1 MGEETD
7 EYVTSSSKLRD
18 TIKAYTGFDILNEA
32 GDGYKDLYEIVLG
45 IGKQWKNLGDLEKAA
60 LGEALGGK
68 RNARGL
74 FAIFDNL
81 DILEGAY
88 ETSVNSAGS
97 AMQEQEHYAESVQ
110 YSIDRTKASLEEL
123 AHDFLSSDLLK
134 GLIEG
139 ANTFLQKVD
148 EIISKLGTVGTVIAG
163 ITGAST
169 VRGLFTNEGLV
180 AGGIK
185 ALTNRQFGE
194 ANQRRSMWGNIR
206 QLIGLDEPVYDV
218 EGAKTAMSANATE
231 EFKDAA
237 AKENTA
243 GASATKTAAIE
254 AETAAMEANT
264 QAIQQN
270 TAAENGD
277 TLSEKAHEIMDDES
291 YQETYANAIDFD
303 DTIKEA
309 GTDAGSE
316 YAQNFTQ
323 AQMDMMNDNSF
334 QEIQD
339 LMTENLD
346 DVIDPGQM
354 FESGSNAG
362 EALGEGISENMRKAM
377 MDDDVSDILAD
388 QFEDSFDVSQVMD
401 IGENISDALA
411 SGVSGTGEVLIDEF
425 QNAGEALRD
434 SEILTRSAIRTATQD
449 AMAESAAVLERTAEP
464 AASGFVAKFTA
475 GLSGIGGKVGAILT
489 SINPVM
495 LAGGAALG
503 ILLGKSIYDAYQ
515 NYLIKTASTA
525 TDNFVDKK
533 ELINNYKDRYTEL
546 SKQLTDGNLSDAERV
561 QVRQQLIDLQRQLN
575 SELGAEASGIDLVNG
590 KLEEQLAKLGQVT
603 EEQAKQNLDDPA
615 VQKAYEK
622 AASKM
627 TDENTYNLGQ
637 IFDASNGSLGREL
650 IDSIKKDLKGV
661 GGKLNEVIDSEGF
674 TKLEFTGDVTQ
685 AQKAIEQI
693 DNSLEDFQKK
703 HRGTKEE
710 EYANSIVQNIK
721 ESMQFSRNDVEEI
734 IGKYQDNYK
743 SYLEQEFYNDDN
755 IKKANKTLLSDMSKS
770 VNDLNTAIASG
781 DTEQFNA
788 ALDKFKELETT
799 SNGKEFEPY
808 KEIFDDITSN
818 IDKAGQ
824 SAMEFKDLL
833 DDNGAGKNNPL
844 KDDADE
850 YVKAVEDLKNEGLQ
864 AIDLEDL
871 DLHPE
876 KATQGL
882 KKIGEAF
889 DIAFD
894 GTEEDNAKIQT
905 MISTLTELGIISD
918 SVADA
923 IEGKT
928 EDSFDSFRSSIIK
941 DIANIDTLNGAIAES
956 FSGKGLSYSIDEST
970 GKVVGSVAEIK
981 KAYGELMSDA
991 GMDMSTLVEN
1001 TANGMHLNQK
1011 ALRALQSQLEAK
1023 NKLELNNQLEE
1034 AQKNVNDLQSRFS
1047 KMDQNQFPERYNKM
1061 KGELDAAKERL
1072 ESARELQAAY
1082 EGATSAY
1089 QKWVTAQGAGEE
1101 GDMYNAIRETAFS
1114 RGDELLKQGL
1124 VGTNEF
1130 RSIAQLFS
1138 SEDLSTAP
1146 IDKIIEAY
1154 QNGSKAVKSFFTE
1167 GYEGI
1172 NKFASD
1178 AASKGI
1184 EGIKEV
1190 YDEAGQLQG
1199 YAFENIDVNKIAEA
1213 YGVSASTI
1221 ESIFRR
1227 MSDYGIEVQRYGSET
1242 SDQMDQI
1249 NKKAKDAQE
1258 SLKETTKQYQESTK
1272 TISDEMSKYQEG
1284 GNVDLFNRP
1293 QISTQKLVEAGWD
1306 ANKVGEG
1313 TATVYSSTFSNED
1326 GTIAMNFT
1334 PILPDGSVMEPG
1346 KFTQYC
1352 EEVVAG
1358 VRDDDLQLKIG
1369 GTFDGEDAIAQ
1380 ADAAAKRIHELQEQ
1394 YYGLTGKQIDLDFNV
1409 EELDTVDEVSAKIE
1423 ELESLKGSLELDDS
1437 QLEDVN
1443 TLLDQLKQKKELI
1456 QQATDIPVG
1465 YSDLETANTAA
1476 SQLKDR
1482 INEISNSKH
1491 VTDIDVAI
1499 QNDEQVN
1506 TLAQQIAS
1514 LPREAQIEIGVNEE
1528 NTGSAQA
1535 IIQQIQDNPASIKVT
1550 PELVKDDLD
1559 QEGTIKYS
1567 TEITKPLPESELN
1580 KKGTITYNSKM
1591 GKALNPAQLNKKQT
1605 INQTTNVT
1613 KNETT
1618 NKTLNTTVTGNAS
1631 QESAKIRNAIAGIP
1645 NQKVIVINAI
1655 DLATVKIQKV
1665 KSEKIKDKIFVV
1677 KATDSATAVIENI
1690 KGNNIPDKSFN
1701 VTANTTTAINAVTRI
1716 KNLVDGLRSKEIT
1729 LTTKHKDINVAN
1741 GTAHWQGTAGG
1752 YYSPKRYGSVGNSF
1766 INHYNGTAYARGN
1779 WGLKRDEPNAL
1790 INELGPEIVVL
1801 CKLCYH
1807 VW

>member
-218 EGAKTAMSANATE
+218 EGAKTAMSVNATE

-721 ESMQFSRNDVEEI
+721 ESMQFSRNDVEET

-788 ALDKFKELETT
+788 TLDKFKELETI

-928 EDSFDSFRSSIIK
+928 EDSFDSFRSSIIN
-941 DIANIDTLNGAIAES
+941 DIANIDTLNAAIAES
-956 FSGKGLSYSIDEST
+956 FTGKGLSYSIDEST
-970 GKVVGSVAEIK
+970 GEIVGSVKTIK
-981 KAYGELMSDA
+981 DAYADLMGDEYDS
-991 GMDMSTLVEN
+991 SKLFEH
-1001 TANGMHLNQK
+1001 TANGIHLNMEEMRKLRSEQEAANKSRFLQERLK
-1011 ALRALQSQLEAK
+1011 AENDVLDLERKISEYGESRHLQDNYDLDALNSQLKEAK
-1023 NKLELNNQLEE
+1023 EHLT
-1034 AQKNVNDLQSRFS
+1034 NVKD
-1047 KMDQNQFPERYNKM
+1047 
-1061 KGELDAAKERL
+1061 
-1072 ESARELQAAY
+1072 LQAAY
-1082 EGATSAY
+1082 DGATSAY
-1089 QKWVTAQGAGEE
+1089 QKWTEAQSAGEE
-1101 GDMYNAIRETAFS
+1101 GDMYNTIRDTALK
-1114 RGDELLKQGL
+1114 RGKELYDAGL
-1124 VGTNEF
+1124 YGTNEF
-1130 RSIAQLFS
+1130 RSIAQMFS
-1138 SEDLSTAP
+1138 YEDLSTANITDIISAYENGTKAVGKFFKEGREGWEGFATYLKDLGP
-1146 IDKIIEAY
+1146 EFGSVSGDVYEGFSFFGTNIDKI
-1154 QNGSKAVKSFFTE
+1154 
-1167 GYEGI
+1167 
-1172 NKFASD
+1172 
-1178 AASKGI
+1178 
-1184 EGIKEV
+1184 
-1190 YDEAGQLQG
+1190 
-1199 YAFENIDVNKIAEA
+1199 AEKL
-1213 YGVSASTI
+1213 GVSRDI
-1221 ESIFRR
+1221 VESIFKR
-1227 MSDYGIEVQRYGSET
+1227 MIDYGGNYRFF
-1242 SDQMDQI
+1242 
-1249 NKKAKDAQE
+1249 DANQE
-1258 SLKETTKQYQESTK
+1258 AELRNIKSNVDGIQSSLKETEDFHINVNGVEKDFSEVFDFDLTEIGLDADALNEKLAELSAAK
-1272 TISDEMSKYQEG
+1272 FDPDISDEQLVLVNDLIEQIKQNLDIINNSHSSPDGPNLETWKTAQSLLQQFEQEMQTLDTA
-1284 GNVDLFNRP
+1284 NADPSVDLSITSSP
-1293 QISTQKLVEAGWD
+1293 EAMQIVDMFMNDPDLAAMAHIDISKGKDDVISQLEAMHK
-1306 ANKVGEG
+1306 NG
-1313 TATVYSSTFSNED
+1313 TA
-1326 GTIAMNFT
+1326 I
-1334 PILPDGSVMEPG
+1334 
-1346 KFTQYC
+1346 
-1352 EEVVAG
+1352 
-1358 VRDDDLQLKIG
+1358 
-1369 GTFDGEDAIAQ
+1369 
-1380 ADAAAKRIHELQEQ
+1380 
-1394 YYGLTGKQIDLDFNV
+1394 
-1409 EELDTVDEVSAKIE
+1409 TVDEKIGE
-1423 ELESLKGSLELDDS
+1423 K
-1437 QLEDVN
+1437 
-1443 TLLDQLKQKKELI
+1443 
-1456 QQATDIPVG
+1456 
-1465 YSDLETANTAA
+1465 
-1476 SQLKDR
+1476 
-1482 INEISNSKH
+1482 
-1491 VTDIDVAI
+1491 
-1499 QNDEQVN
+1499 
-1506 TLAQQIAS
+1506 
-1514 LPREAQIEIGVNEE
+1514 
-1528 NTGSAQA
+1528 
-1535 IIQQIQDNPASIKVT
+1535 
-1550 PELVKDDLD
+1550 
-1559 QEGTIKYS
+1559 
-1567 TEITKPLPESELN
+1567 LPESEKNQEGELHLKTEADQLPEEQKKQVGILELTPTVAKN
-1580 KKGTITYNSKM
+1580 AQKRIQKLKGTTETST
-1591 GKALNPAQLNKKQT
+1591 KKET
-1605 INQTTNVT
+1605 VEKTETTTST
-1613 KNETT
+1613 KNENT
-1618 NKTLNTTVTGNAS
+1618 NITVTGNYDDAV
-1631 QESAKIRNAIAGIP
+1631 KIRTAIASIP
-1645 NQKVIVINAI
+1645 DSK
-1655 DLATVKIQKV
+1655 TVKIV
-1665 KSEKIKDKIFVV
+1665 VDTGNAITGINRVVARVEAIKDKEV
-1677 KATDSATAVIENI
+1677 KITANDGAAITKINTINRMPINPKSLTISHNLDAVSTKLNTIISKLAAI
-1690 KGNNIPDKSFN
+1690 KDKN
-1701 VTANTTTAINAVTRI
+1701 VTVRVNHVSAGNASANPTT
-1716 KNLVDGLRSKEIT
+1716 G
-1729 LTTKHKDINVAN
+1729 AN

-1752 YYSPKRYGSVGNSF
+1752 YYSPKRRGSVGNSF
-1766 INHYNGTAYARGN
+1766 INHYNGTAHARGN

-1807 VW
+1807 VWRHACKITSNC

>member
-18 TIKAYTGFDILNEA
+18 TIKAYTGFDILNDA

-45 IGKQWKNLGDLEKAA
+45 IGQAWKDLGDLEKAA

-81 DILEGAY
+81 DVLQGAY
-88 ETSVNSAGS
+88 STAVNSAGS

-139 ANTFLQKVD
+139 ANSFLKVVD
-148 EIISKLGTVGTVIAG
+148 SIISSLGTVKTLIAG
-163 ITGAST
+163 IGIADF
-169 VRGLFTNEGLV
+169 VRGIFTNNGLSAGIV
-180 AGGIK
+180 EMLGNAKLDGGAKHTFLGTLGGLLTGSGVKNATKDAGEKIGETTVDAIGNAVSRAGTKTVGNAVGDIAEEAVAEAVGEAGGK
-185 ALTNRQFGE
+185 ALSGAIGDATGE
-194 ANQRRSMWGNIR
+194 AVS
-206 QLIGLDEPVYDV
+206 EAV
-218 EGAKTAMSANATE
+218 S
-231 EFKDAA
+231 DA
-237 AKENTA
+237 
-243 GASATKTAAIE
+243 
-254 AETAAMEANT
+254 
-264 QAIQQN
+264 
-270 TAAENGD
+270 
-277 TLSEKAHEIMDDES
+277 
-291 YQETYANAIDFD
+291 
-303 DTIKEA
+303 
-309 GTDAGSE
+309 
-316 YAQNFTQ
+316 
-323 AQMDMMNDNSF
+323 
-334 QEIQD
+334 
-339 LMTENLD
+339 
-346 DVIDPGQM
+346 V
-354 FESGSNAG
+354 
-362 EALGEGISENMRKAM
+362 GEGIA
-377 MDDDVSDILAD
+377 
-388 QFEDSFDVSQVMD
+388 
-401 IGENISDALA
+401 
-411 SGVSGTGEVLIDEF
+411 
-425 QNAGEALRD
+425 NAGAKGAEEA
-434 SEILTRSAIRTATQD
+434 AKKAAT
-449 AMAESAAVLERTAEP
+449 P
-464 AASGFVAKFTA
+464 AATSFASQFGAKLA
-475 GLSGIGGKVGAILT
+475 AIL
-489 SINPVM
+489 SSPIAWVG
-495 LAGGAALG
+495 LAAAGALIA
-503 ILLGKSIYDAYQ
+503 KSIYTSYK
-515 NYLIKTASTA
+515 NNLVKTANTA
-525 TDNFVDKK
+525 TDKFQDRKDQISGY
-533 ELINNYKDRYTEL
+533 EERYASINEKL
-546 SKQLTDGNLSDAERV
+546 SSRDTSETERV
-561 QVRQQLIDLQRQLN
+561 QLRQQLIDLQREIVSGLG
-575 SELGAEASGIDLVNG
+575 SEAAGIDVVNG
-590 KLEEQLAKLGQVT
+590 KYEEQVGLMDRIVEK
-603 EEQAKQNLDDPA
+603 QAEKNLNDKD
-615 VQKAYEK
+615 VQKAYKDAEDE
-622 AASKM
+622 M
-627 TDENTYNLGQ
+627 TKSRTYSLGEIFDMSDRTIGKKFFDSVKDEIDGLGLDLADGEGLWYDENSYEIKFKG
-637 IFDASNGSLGREL
+637 DATEASQAISVVESQLEKFR
-650 IDSIKKDLKGV
+650 DKYKDDDYVQGV
-661 GGKLNEVIDSEGF
+661 LDGVSDGMQNAVK
-674 TKLEFTGDVTQ
+674 
-685 AQKAIEQI
+685 
-693 DNSLEDFQKK
+693 DN
-703 HRGTKEE
+703 
-710 EYANSIVQNIK
+710 
-721 ESMQFSRNDVEEI
+721 EEI
-734 IGKYQDNYK
+734 LGKYQENYK
-743 SYLEQEFYNDDN
+743 NFLEQEFYTDDATKN
-755 IKKANKTLLSDMSKS
+755 NRTALRDMARAAT
-770 VNDLNTAIASG
+770 DLNTAIASG
-781 DTEQFNA
+781 DTKTFNE
-788 ALDKFKELETT
+788 ALSAYEDINKTAEGFGDK
-799 SNGKEFEPY
+799 Y
-808 KEIFDDITSN
+808 KVVFDDIRDT
-818 IDKAGQ
+818 IDETGK
-824 SAMEFKDLL
+824 SAMEFKDVL
-833 DDNGAGKNNPL
+833 DDDGIIGKDNPL
-844 KDDADE
+844 AKQADE
-850 YVKAVEDLKNEGLQ
+850 LKQAAEEVKKEGLS
-864 AIDLEDL
+864 AIDLQDL
-871 DLHPE
+871 DLTPQ
-876 KATQGL
+876 KASESL
-882 KKIGEAF
+882 KKLAGAF
-889 DIAFD
+889 DIAFN
-894 GTEEDNAKIQT
+894 GTDEDNAKIKSL
-905 MISTLTELGIISD
+905 ISTLVELGVVSD
-918 SVADA
+918 DVSNN
-923 IEGKT
+923 IEAT
-928 EDSFDSFRSSIIK
+928 AEDSFESFRSSIIK

-970 GKVVGSVAEIK
+970 GEVVGSVAEIK

-1089 QKWVTAQGAGEE
+1089 QKWVTAQSGGEE

-1138 SEDLSTAP
+1138 NEDLSTAP
-1146 IDKIIEAY
+1146 IDKIKEAY
-1154 QNGSKAVKSFFTE
+1154 ENGSKAVKSFFTE
-1167 GYEGI
+1167 GYEGL

-1227 MSDYGIEVQRYGSET
+1227 MSDYGIEVQRYSGEASEDIQKLNQQAT
-1242 SDQMDQI
+1242 EAQ
-1249 NKKAKDAQE
+1249 KTLKDHVTE
-1258 SLKETTKQYQESTK
+1258 FK
-1272 TISDEMSKYQEG
+1272 TAAEDTNAEMQKLQEG

-1293 QISTQKLVEAGWD
+1293 QISTQKLVDAGWD
-1306 ANKVGEG
+1306 KDEVGEG
-1313 TATVYSSTFSNED
+1313 TATVYSSTYSNED

-1369 GTFDGEDAIAQ
+1369 GTFEGEDAIAE
-1380 ADAAAKRIHELQEQ
+1380 ADAAAERIHELQEE
-1394 YYGLTGKQIDLDFNV
+1394 YYGLDGTSIDLDFNV
-1409 EELDTVDEVSAKIE
+1409 EDLDTVP
-1423 ELESLKGSLELDDS
+1423 ELENKIKE
-1437 QLEDVN
+1437 LEDYQATLEVDSSEYEAAGV
-1443 TLLDQLKQKKELI
+1443 LLDQLKQKKDAVE
-1456 QQATDIPVG
+1456 QATNIPAT
-1465 YSDLETANTAA
+1465 YTDLENANTAM
-1476 SQLKDR
+1476 SQLQTR
-1482 INEISNSKH
+1482 ISEIQSYNAT
-1491 VTDIDVAI
+1491 VDVGVDV
-1499 QNDEQVN
+1499 QNDEQVQQ
-1506 TLAQQIAS
+1506 LANEIAA
-1514 LPREAQIEIGVNEE
+1514 LPKEAQVKVGVSEE
-1528 NTGSAQA
+1528 NAGNAQA
-1535 IIQQIQDNPASIKVT
+1535 IVQQIQDNPASIKVT
-1550 PELVKDDLD
+1550 PDLVKDDLD

-1677 KATDSATAVIENI
+1677 KATDSATAVIENV

-1752 YYSPKRYGSVGNSF
+1752 YYSPKRNGSVGNSF